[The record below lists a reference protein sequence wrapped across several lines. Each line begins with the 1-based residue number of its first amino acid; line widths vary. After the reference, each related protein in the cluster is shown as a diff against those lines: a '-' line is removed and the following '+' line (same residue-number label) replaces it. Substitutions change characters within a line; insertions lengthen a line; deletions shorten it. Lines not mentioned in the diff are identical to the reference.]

1 MDINE
6 HFDILI
12 NKYNLNYI
20 YKKYIILSILTTAIQ
35 ESFYWF
41 LIYFS
46 DIIKNDPTLM
56 PKLSIALIGILGL
69 NIPIERHFNHAKTDL
84 IEKIKLANNNYFYDR
99 IINMSKKELLNFN
112 LVEYFNILD
121 HYNENLELYIVNIKK
136 KIDIPIKFITLIII
150 ALNKKFTI
158 LISLVIVF
166 CIIVKILNEYKNT
179 EETVLTKDFFK
190 YENII
195 RNYVINGKHFL
206 INDEFNKK
214 YLIKNFTNYEK
225 VNNDILSLNY
235 DLDMKVNILMFCL
248 IIIVIRLKIHELTH
262 IDFFYY
268 FLIVYDI
275 EFISNMINDYYKTKV
290 YFVKMEERLQYLNSF
305 VPQVKTIGS
314 KTKITNIKIISMD
327 NKIPLLTS
335 NKPITINENDH
346 ILVNGESG
354 SGKTTLLYMLKGIV
368 KPDNLNITPPIEDI
382 THQTYLTLSNHKSLY
397 SGNLYDII
405 SNYDNNLDSDLIQYA
420 LKKSKIHDKLNK
432 NEFIDIETLSGGERM
447 RLIISRIIYNVTKSN
462 YNILL
467 FDEIDENLNNELAI
481 DICNNLRDVFKD
493 KIILYITHNEKVK
506 DLFTKKIIVKNNM
519 INYNIS

>member
-1 MDINE
+1 MNIYE

-20 YKKYIILSILTTAIQ
+20 YKKYIFLSILTTTLQ

-46 DIIKNDPTLM
+46 DIVKINPTLLS
-56 PKLSIALIGILGL
+56 KLSIILIAIIGL
-69 NIPIERHFNHAKTDL
+69 NIPVERHFNHAKTEL
-84 IEKIKLANNNYFYDR
+84 IEKLKLANNNYFYDR

-121 HYNENLELYIVNIKK
+121 HFNENLEQFVSNIKRK
-136 KIDIPIKFITLIII
+136 LDIPIKFITLIII

-158 LISLVIVF
+158 LIALLIVF
-166 CIIVKILNEYKNT
+166 CIIVKFLNEYKNL
-179 EETVLTKDFFK
+179 EETELTKDFFK

-214 YLIKNFTNYEK
+214 YLIKNFTKYEK
-225 VNNDILSLNY
+225 VNNDILTLNY
-235 DLDMKVNILMFCL
+235 NLDMKVNILMFCL

-262 IDFFYY
+262 MDFFYY
-268 FLIVYDI
+268 FLIVYDV

-290 YFVKMEERLQYLNSF
+290 YYVKMEERLQYLNSF
-305 VPQVKTIGS
+305 VPEDKVIGS
-314 KTKITNIKIISMD
+314 TAKITNIKINSLD
-327 NKIPLLTS
+327 NKKPLLTS
-335 NKPITINENDH
+335 DKPIIINENDH

-368 KPDNLNITPPIEDI
+368 KPDNINITPPIADI
-382 THQTYLTLSNHKSLY
+382 AYQTYLTLSNHKSLY

-405 SNYDNNLDSDLIQYA
+405 SNYDNNLNDDLIQYA

-506 DLFTKKIIVKNNM
+506 ELFKKKIMVENNM
-519 INYNIS
+519 INYNSV